1 MANLNMGGFS
11 MDDAG
16 EGGEVHLPKAAAG
29 AIGGALALGIVY
41 GLVGRFVG
49 EFSYVAFLIGAA
61 SGVGAMKLGGGR
73 SLVAGGIAAAATL
86 VAVLF
91 AKVIVGAPEG
101 QSWIAYHTQLFDII
115 FCYVAA
121 PAAAFFAA
129 GTNQARELLK
139 KLPV

>member
-1 MANLNMGGFS
+1 MANLNMGGFTTN
-11 MDDAG
+11 DAG
-16 EGGEVHLPKAAAG
+16 EGEVNLPKAAAG
-29 AIGGALALGIVY
+29 AVGGALAVGLLYGIV
-41 GLVGRFVG
+41 GRVIG
-49 EFSYVAFLIGAA
+49 EYSYIAFLIGAA

-73 SLVAGGIAAAATL
+73 SLVAGGIAAVATL
-86 VAVLF
+86 VAVLL

-101 QSWIAYHTQLFDII
+101 MSWIAYHTQMFDII

>member
-1 MANLNMGGFS
+1 MANLNMGGFTTG
-11 MDDAG
+11 DAAEG
-16 EGGEVHLPKAAAG
+16 EANLPKAAIGAVAG
-29 AIGGALALGIVY
+29 AFAMGLVY
-41 GLVGRFVG
+41 GVVGRFVG
-49 EFSYVAFLIGAA
+49 EYSYVAFLIGAA

-86 VAVLF
+86 AAVLF

-101 QSWIAYHTQLFDII
+101 TSWIAYHTQLFDIL

-129 GTNQARELLK
+129 GTNQARQLLK
-139 KLPV
+139 RLPV